1 VARRAISITLEI
13 DNIAWVKGRAGAAG
27 ESVSEMIDQLVTAA
41 RQGHRAGQ
49 TRSVVGTIDVDA
61 SDPLLD
67 HADAAVRA
75 AFTAS
80 LGRPFAVREPKP
92 AYRARPTRSPK
103 PRG

>member
-1 VARRAISITLEI
+1 MARRAISITLEI

-41 RQGHRAGQ
+41 RQGQCAGQ

-67 HADAAVRA
+67 KADAAVRA
-75 AFTAS
+75 LFESS
-80 LGRPFAVREPKP
+80 LKKKSR
-92 AYRARPTRSPK
+92 K